1 VVQRITDV
9 ERLKN
14 KARKMAAGRV
24 LAGEP
29 ADFCLDL
36 ARSAS
41 FRARIAAG
49 YGSLTEAAQTIRT
62 DRLIWILDGHAE
74 LQSADGATTY
84 LSQGESTVLKA
95 GSAFRLVFPQLSI
108 YLRIEA
114 RGTD

>member
-24 LAGEP
+24 LVGEA
-29 ADFCLDL
+29 ADICLDL
-36 ARSAS
+36 ARSGGYRAS
-41 FRARIAAG
+41 IAAG
-49 YGSLTEAAQTIRT
+49 YGSLSEAAQTIRT

-74 LQSADGATTY
+74 LHPATGATTY

-108 YLRIEA
+108 YLSVEA
-114 RGTD
+114 ERTR